1 MRNLILFLIS
11 IVWLE
16 SCHPFHENSSNW
28 YVASPDGNLQ
38 VEITLD
44 SLKAPIYSVF
54 LKGDVV
60 VQPSRLGIALSD
72 ESYSFIEDLEYAE
85 STEKEVQDEYIAVS
99 GKRRHCSYHAN
110 ERTIVFRNAC
120 GKLMG
125 LIFQVSNHGVAF
137 RYKLNNQIEST
148 VDSETSEFNLPEKSM
163 AWIQRYRHM
172 GNDYE
177 MTYTQRLLD
186 TMNLPAYY
194 LPGLFETPQKIWVFI
209 SDASVNG
216 DYAACQ
222 LSHIGSGKL
231 AIKFPDQTYDW
242 EEGRHHP
249 WFKIVYEESAKI
261 QVPANLLTPWRAMII
276 SDDLG
281 DIVESNLIEDLSE
294 PSRIT
299 DQGWI
304 EPGVAVFPWWGY
316 SLANDDPDMLKD
328 YIDLAAEM
336 NWRYIEFDIGL
347 MGNNGGYAAGYWR
360 NIEYIPEVIDY
371 ARAKDIKVYGWDE
384 RRNLDTR
391 EKRDGIFS
399 KYCDWG
405 VAGIKMDFV
414 NSDKQEA
421 MKWYEEAT
429 SHAAEYHLLVS
440 FHGAI
445 TPRGLRRTFPNIM
458 TYEGVRGAEYYKWPD
473 NDPTPEHNCSLPYTR
488 NVSGPMDYTPTSF
501 STPRRTSTYAHE
513 LALPFIFE
521 SGWICMADKPEEF
534 RRCPAKDLL
543 QNLHAAWDDIRFID
557 GYPGEYCCL
566 ARRKGDDWFVAAINA
581 DMDRQ
586 IEIPFNFL
594 PGNNYRAKLYTDDG
608 RDGLRIGDLNISNN
622 SIEKF
627 DLVKNGGFVIHLAAI
642 NSTH

>member
-1 MRNLILFLIS
+1 MKNLILYIIIILL
-11 IVWLE
+11 VV
-16 SCHPFHENSSNW
+16 SCKPIHDKANRW
-28 YVASPDGNLQ
+28 YVESPDGNLQ

-44 SLKAPIYSVF
+44 SLKAPLYSVF
-54 LKGDVV
+54 LNGELV

-72 ESYSFIEDLEYAE
+72 DTYSFKKDLDFAGT
-85 STEKEVQDEYIAVS
+85 SEKTVHDEYMAVS
-99 GKRRHCSYHAN
+99 GKRKQCIYEAH
-110 ERTIVFRNAC
+110 ERTITFQNAS
-120 GKLMG
+120 GDLME

-137 RYKLNNQIEST
+137 RYKLHNQSVET
-148 VDSETSEFNLPEKSM
+148 VDSETSEFSLPGESL

-177 MTYTQRLLD
+177 MEYTKRLLD

-222 LSHIGSGKL
+222 LSHKGSGKL
-231 AIKFPDQTYDW
+231 AIRFPDQTYDW
-242 EEGRHHP
+242 EEGGHHP
-249 WFKIVYEESAKI
+249 WFKIVYEESPMI
-261 QVPANLLTPWRAMII
+261 QAPANLLTPWRAMII
-276 SDDLG
+276 SENLG
-281 DIVESNLIEDLSE
+281 DIVESNLIEHLNE

-299 DQGWI
+299 DQSWI

-316 SLANDDPDMLKD
+316 SLANDDPDILKD

-360 NIEYIPEVIDY
+360 DIEYIPEVIDY
-371 ARAKDIKVYGWDE
+371 AAAKNIKVYGWDE

-399 KYCDWG
+399 KYREWG
-405 VAGIKMDFV
+405 VAGIKMDFI

-429 SHAAEYHLLVS
+429 SHAAEYNLLVS

-445 TPRGLRRTFPNIM
+445 TPRGLRRTLPNIM

-513 LALPFIFE
+513 MALPFIFE

-534 RRCPAKDLL
+534 RKSPAKNLF
-543 QNLHAAWDDIRFID
+543 QNLHAAWDDILFID

-566 ARRKGDDWFVAAINA
+566 ARRKGEDWFIAAINS
-581 DMDRQ
+581 DTNRQ
-586 IEIPFNFL
+586 IEIHFNFL
-594 PGNNYRAKLYTDDG
+594 PGKNYRAKLYTDDG
-608 RDGLRIGDLNISNN
+608 KDGLRIKNLNISNS

-627 DLVKNGGFVIHLAAI
+627 NLVKNGGFVIHLV
-642 NSTH
+642 TGR

>member
-1 MRNLILFLIS
+1 MS
-11 IVWLE
+11 
-16 SCHPFHENSSNW
+16 
-28 YVASPDGNLQ
+28 SPDGNLK
-38 VEITLD
+38 VEIILN
-44 SLKAPIYSVF
+44 SLRAPLYSVY
-54 LKGDVV
+54 LNDDMV
-60 VQPSRLGIALSD
+60 VQESRLGIALSD
-72 ESYSFIEDLEYAE
+72 YTYSFNEDLDFAGT
-85 STEKEVQDEYIAVS
+85 SEKTLHDEYIAVS
-99 GKRRHCSYHAN
+99 GKRKQCSYQAN
-110 ERTIVFRNAC
+110 EKTITFRNVSS
-120 GKLMG
+120 KRLEV
-125 LIFQVSNHGVAF
+125 IFQVSNHGVAF
-137 RYKLNNQIEST
+137 RYKLNNQLAAA
-148 VDSETSEFNLPEKSM
+148 VDTETSEFTLPKGSL

-177 MTYTQRLLD
+177 MEYTKRLLD

-222 LSHIGSGKL
+222 LSHKGSGKL
-231 AIKFPDQTYDW
+231 AIRFPDQTYDW
-242 EEGRHHP
+242 EEGEHHP
-249 WFKIVYEESAKI
+249 WFKIVYEESPVI
-261 QVPANLLTPWRAMII
+261 QAPANLLTPWRAMII
-276 SDDLG
+276 SENLG
-281 DIVESNLIEDLSE
+281 DIVESNLIEHLNE

-299 DQGWI
+299 DQSWI

-316 SLANDDPDMLKD
+316 SLANDDPDILKD

-360 NIEYIPEVIDY
+360 DIEYIPEVIDY
-371 ARAKDIKVYGWDE
+371 AAAKNIKVYGWDE

-399 KYCDWG
+399 KYREWG

-429 SHAAEYHLLVS
+429 SHAAEYNLLVS

-445 TPRGLRRTFPNIM
+445 TPRGLRRTLPNIM

-534 RRCPAKDLL
+534 RKCPAKDLL

-566 ARRKGDDWFVAAINA
+566 ARRKGEDWFIAAINS
-581 DMDRQ
+581 DTNRQ
-586 IEIPFNFL
+586 IEIHFNFL
-594 PGNNYRAKLYTDDG
+594 PGDNCRAKLYTDDG
-608 RDGLRIGDLNISNN
+608 KDGLKIKDLNISNS
-622 SIEKF
+622 SIEKYH
-627 DLVKNGGFVIHLAAI
+627 LEKNGGFIIHILAGDGLK
-642 NSTH
+642 STH